1 MSLTRQHRIDVQPD
15 ASRQDGEDLVVELS
29 FASEDPYERWWGI
42 EVLDCSPASV
52 RLDRINNSGALLFN
66 HDWDEL
72 RGHHV
77 PNTVACVDGK
87 VRGQVAIA
95 WAADDGK
102 TIKLVQGGH
111 LTHTSTGYEIHQIIE
126 QTSAKSGE
134 KIERTLDGKLFDR
147 VLTRCHRD
155 APGDVAA
162 FRRALDAAAGA
173 FERAANEPTTY
184 RVTDWEILENSL
196 VTVPADTTVGLGRS
210 LASDSVPVEK
220 PENTDSQKEISM
232 TQVVES
238 PVDVAAIERAA
249 TDKAMARIRE
259 IGAMGEQFKDFEGV
273 KAMADAAIASGQPVA
288 EFTKSLMDHIATKGQ
303 KWDPN
308 IGMSKKEVERFSI
321 VRAINA
327 MMKNDWSKAGLERE
341 ASEAFAEKAKGS
353 GLQRQVEN
361 SFFLPVE
368 IQRRDMTVGSATGG
382 GNMVATD
389 LRPQDFIEL
398 LLARTLISQLG
409 ARSLTGLVGNADIT
423 KQTGA
428 GTAYWLA
435 DEATAITESNQT
447 VGLLQLRP
455 KVLGAYTE
463 ISRLLLQQ
471 STPDADMFVMDD
483 LTKVIAIAKD
493 AAAINTGGL
502 GAPVGILG
510 TSGIGAV
517 TGTTLGLA
525 GILEFQTDVATA
537 NALSTDCAYLTT
549 PLVAALL
556 AQRQRFSGTDTP
568 LWEGNILDGNVI
580 GFRGA
585 STTQMPAATMIF
597 GDFSQVIFA
606 EWGAVEIA
614 ANPYAN
620 FAAGITGIRAFYTC
634 DVGVRTAGA
643 FSAASSIT

>member
-42 EVLDCSPASV
+42 EVLDCSPESV

-210 LASDSVPVEK
+210 LASDPAPVEE
-220 PENTDSQKEISM
+220 PENNDSHKEINM
-232 TQVVES
+232 TQAVENT
-238 PVDVAAIERAA
+238 VDVAAIERAA
-249 TDKAMARIRE
+249 ADKALGRIKE
-259 IGAMGEQFKDFEGV
+259 IRALGEQFKDFDGAQ
-273 KAMADAAIASGQPVA
+273 AMAAAAIDAGQPVT

-303 KWDPN
+303 KWDAN
-308 IGMSKKEVERFSI
+308 IGMSKKEVERFSVI
-321 VRAINA
+321 RAINA
-327 MMKNDWSKAGLERE
+327 MLKNDWSKAGLERE

-353 GLQRQVEN
+353 GLQRQAEN

-368 IQRRDMTVGSATGG
+368 IQRRDLTVGSATGG

-398 LLARTLISQLG
+398 LRARTLISQLG
-409 ARSLTGLVGNADIT
+409 ARSLTGLIGNADIT

-435 DEATAITESNQT
+435 NEATAITESNQT

-493 AAAINTGGL
+493 AAAINTGGS

-510 TSGIGAV
+510 TPGIGAV

-525 GILEFQTDVATA
+525 GILEFQTDVASA

>member
-1 MSLTRQHRIDVQPD
+1 MSLTRDLSFKQDIKP
-15 ASRQDGEDLVVELS
+15 AADGEDLIVDLS
-29 FASEDPYERWWGI
+29 FASNEPYERWWGV
-42 EVLDCSPASV
+42 EVLECSPENV
-52 RLDRINNSGALLFN
+52 RLGRINDSGSLLFN

-72 RGHHV
+72 RGHHIPDSV
-77 PNTVACVDGK
+77 QADGTK
-87 VRGQVAIA
+87 VRGQVAIS
-95 WAADDGK
+95 WAADEGK
-102 TIKLVQGGH
+102 TIKLVQGCH
-111 LTHTSTGYEIHQIIE
+111 LTKTSTGYEIHQIIE
-126 QTSAKSGE
+126 QSVGKSGE
-134 KIERTLDGKLFDR
+134 KIERTLDGQLFER
-147 VLTRCHRD
+147 VLTRCH
-155 APGDVAA
+155 ASTPGDLTA
-162 FRRALDAAAGA
+162 FRRALDAAAGS
-173 FERAANEPTTY
+173 FERASNEPTTY

-210 LASDSVPVEK
+210 LASAPPEPEKSV
-220 PENTDSQKEISM
+220 KEIQM
-232 TQVVES
+232 DQTTTA
-238 PVDVAAIERAA
+238 PVDMAAIERSFAE
-249 TDKAMARIRE
+249 KAQKRVSD
-259 IGAMGEQFKDFEGV
+259 IGALGDMFKDFEGV
-273 KAMADAAIASGQPVA
+273 KQMADAAIRNAQSVA
-288 EFTKSLMDHIATKGQ
+288 DFTAALLKHISEKGQ
-303 KWDPN
+303 AWTPE
-308 IGMSKKEVERFSI
+308 IGMTAKEAKSFSV

-327 MMKNDWSKAGLERE
+327 MLNNDWSKAGLERA
-341 ASEAFAEKAKGS
+341 ASEAYAEKAAKS
-353 GLQRQVEN
+353 GLQRQAQN
-361 SFFLPVE
+361 SFFLPIEV
-368 IQRRDMTVGSATGG
+368 QRRDLTVASATGG
-382 GNMVATD
+382 GNMVATE

-398 LLARTLISQLG
+398 MRARTLLSQLG
-409 ARSLTGLVGNADIT
+409 ARSLTGLIGNADIT

-435 DEATAITESNQT
+435 SEAAAITESNQT

-455 KVLGAYTE
+455 KVMGAYTE
-463 ISRLLLQQ
+463 ISHLLLQQ

-483 LTKVIAIAKD
+483 LTKVLAIAKD
-493 AAAINTGGL
+493 AAGINVGGS

-510 TSGIGAV
+510 TAGIGSV
-517 TGTTLGLA
+517 TGTTIDLA
-525 GILEFQTDVATA
+525 KILEFQTDVAGA
-537 NALSTDCAYLTT
+537 NALSMDCAYLTT

-568 LWEGNILDGNVI
+568 LWAGNILDGNVI